1 MTHLEIYRGGVQGSR
16 ERRRGA
22 LLEECKNRRKREVKG
37 TRLAVWEVAMCT
49 HISPLTPVLRMM
61 SLMV

>member
-1 MTHLEIYRGGVQGSR
+1 MTHLEIYRGGGYRVLESGGG
-16 ERRRGA
+16 GA

-49 HISPLTPVLRMM
+49 HISH
-61 SLMV
+61 

>member
-1 MTHLEIYRGGVQGSR
+1 MGYRVLESGGG
-16 ERRRGA
+16 GA

-61 SLMV
+61 SLTV